1 MSLWLMGRPSLLR
14 FKGAQLMKIVFLGL
28 VGLFLGAMLGGVLGV
43 IFGLVY
49 VHVTHATAR
58 EGFAGM
64 VVFMTFMPLG
74 IILGGLLG
82 AVGLGYLAT
91 RDVSPR

>member
-1 MSLWLMGRPSLLR
+1 
-14 FKGAQLMKIVFLGL
+14 MKIVFLGL

-49 VHVTHATAR
+49 TKLAHTTSF
-58 EGFAGM
+58 EGYAGM

-74 IILGGLLG
+74 ILLGGAIG

-91 RDVSPR
+91 RDVSPS

>member
-1 MSLWLMGRPSLLR
+1 
-14 FKGAQLMKIVFLGL
+14 MKIVFLGV
-28 VGLFLGAMLGGVLGV
+28 VGFFLGAMLGGVLGV

-49 VHVTHATAR
+49 VHVTHTPSF

-74 IILGGLLG
+74 ILLGGAIG
-82 AVGLGYLAT
+82 AVSVGYLAS
-91 RDVSPR
+91 RDVSPS

>member
-1 MSLWLMGRPSLLR
+1 MRWLTLLR
-14 FKGAQLMKIVFLGL
+14 CGAQHMKIVFLGL
-28 VGLFLGAMLGGVLGV
+28 VGFFLGAMLGGVLGV

-49 VHVTHATAR
+49 VHVTHTTAH

-64 VVFMTFMPLG
+64 VVFFTFMPLG

-82 AVGLGYLAT
+82 ALGLGYLAT
-91 RDVSPR
+91 RDVSPS